1 MGEEKTEE
9 KVLGLNVIVDFAMMY
24 PEELHGIQRLG
35 KLEWR
40 FRIGVEGPGFW
51 LRFHAISQSYTL
63 DYFSLNSTQAAN
75 LVKTLKHV
83 YLNELGKNIAACS
96 PKFADFRKKL
106 LGHFEVKP
114 EREAGANV
122 EMGGAN
128 CLTTYTVSF
137 YNGAY
142 RIRRQATGEEILAA
156 TSYKEALKIARLMN
170 AEHYGF
176 QRQQEGDAR

>member
-106 LGHFEVKP
+106 LGHFEVRP
-114 EREAGANV
+114 EREAGANAQRV
-122 EMGGAN
+122 VKELPCWMKNRQDAKEA
-128 CLTTYTVSF
+128 CS
-137 YNGAY
+137 
-142 RIRRQATGEEILAA
+142 RRQMTATGC
-156 TSYKEALKIARLMN
+156 
-170 AEHYGF
+170 
-176 QRQQEGDAR
+176 GDAPQPDGVTFNIDLR